1 MIHYLLTQ
9 LAANQVTLLAYAVVI
24 VFALAV
30 AWIMTAVE
38 TIRLILENI
47 NKIAEGNVFL
57 VETNHQSKPPKR
69 KAKHARKR

>member
-9 LAANQVTLLAYAVVI
+9 LAANQVTLLLYAVVI

-30 AWIMTAVE
+30 AWIMNGVE
-38 TIRLILENI
+38 TLLQKQRIIP
-47 NKIAEGNVFL
+47 AA
-57 VETNHQSKPPKR
+57 HKPPKR